1 MAKSFDELTNK
12 LPENIKKKAEDKT
25 NELMLQLT
33 LAELREQR
41 HVTQKDLAEKLHVNQ
56 SAISKIENRAG
67 ISLSNLYK
75 LVKAMG
81 GEIEITAKFPDKS
94 FKLNQ
99 SLSNA

>member
-12 LPENIKKKAEDKT
+12 LPEHIKKKAEDKT
-25 NELMLQLT
+25 NELLLQLT

-41 HVTQKDLAEKLHVNQ
+41 HITQKELAEKLNVKQ

-75 LVKAMG
+75 LIQAMG
-81 GEIEITAKFPDKS
+81 GEIEIVAKFPDES

-99 SLSNA
+99 LHNQA